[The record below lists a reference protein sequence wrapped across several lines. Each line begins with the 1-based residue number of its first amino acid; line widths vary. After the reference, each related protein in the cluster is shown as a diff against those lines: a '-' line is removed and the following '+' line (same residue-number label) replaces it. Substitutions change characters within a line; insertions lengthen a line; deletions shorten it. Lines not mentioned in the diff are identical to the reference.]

1 MAESVD
7 ECLHTGEAVCSFW
20 ECPCEIH
27 LIAHENDFIKVYTNW
42 NKKNYWL
49 PKKAFF
55 TTILLGANEFF
66 RCLSSPPWQHRT
78 YEPTIAH
85 NFDIMG
91 KVAKYSDSR
100 WRDGQDN
107 L

>member
-1 MAESVD
+1 MGITWLNQWMNACTRVKQ
-7 ECLHTGEAVCSFW
+7 CAVFGNVRAKYILSPMTNNF
-20 ECPCEIH
+20 
-27 LIAHENDFIKVYTNW
+27 NKVYTNW

-91 KVAKYSDSR
+91 KVAKYGDSR
-100 WRDGQDN
+100 WRDG
-107 L
+107 